1 VSSGEVV
8 LEQQPIYGRM
18 YQTPFSDRIRNEAG
32 IATMAVGSI
41 MEADHA
47 NSIIAAGRADLC
59 ALSRGFLADA
69 NWPQRQAAELGY
81 TDLAWPVQYEW
92 GKDWLQRQ
100 IKRAPVAQDGPAKS

>member
-1 VSSGEVV
+1 
-8 LEQQPIYGRM
+8 M
-18 YQTPFSDRIRNEAG
+18 YQTPFADRIRNEAG

-59 ALSRGFLADA
+59 ALSRGFMADA
-69 NWPQRQAAELGY
+69 NWPQREAVQLGY
-81 TDLAWPVQYEW
+81 TGVQWPVQYEL

-100 IKRAPVAQDGPAKS
+100 SKRVVAGQEGPATN